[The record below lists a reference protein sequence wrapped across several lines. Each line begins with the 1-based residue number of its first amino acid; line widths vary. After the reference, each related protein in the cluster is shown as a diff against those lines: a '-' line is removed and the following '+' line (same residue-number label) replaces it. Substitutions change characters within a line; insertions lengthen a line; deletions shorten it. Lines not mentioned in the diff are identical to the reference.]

1 MSASRAPLVST
12 VSFVDR
18 LMQLGLVVQDSYA
31 EVEPDFLHQ
40 MTPVTLIM
48 GFVLLGITVKKEQQ
62 MARSAPK
69 EH

>member
-12 VSFVDR
+12 ANFVDR
-18 LMQLGLVVQDSYA
+18 LMRLVLVVQDFYA
-31 EVEPDFLHQ
+31 EVGPDFLHQ
-40 MTPVTLIM
+40 MTRVTLIM

-62 MARSAPK
+62 MAQCALK

>member
-1 MSASRAPLVST
+1 MSASCAPLVST
-12 VSFVDR
+12 VNFVDR

-31 EVEPDFLHQ
+31 EVEPDFRHQ
-40 MTPVTLIM
+40 MTRVTLIM

-62 MARSAPK
+62 MAHCVLK